1 MSHNEPNTN
10 FAMSCAQRTRLV
22 RTLSMMLAGHPLEV
36 RQATAERHRKAH
48 QARKNRKPSRQAWW
62 AAKQAENDAKE
73 QHDPDTLELM
83 KRYELL

>member
-1 MSHNEPNTN
+1 MSRNEPNTN

-48 QARKNRKPSRQAWW
+48 QARKNRRPASRAWW
-62 AAKQAENDAKE
+62 NAKQTESAALE
-73 QHDPDTLELM
+73 QHDPATLELM
-83 KRYELL
+83 KRYDLL